1 MAEDG
6 IRDYFFFFFFQAED
20 GIRDRSPSRGLG
32 DVYKRQIVAHE
43 FRPDTDFYISDVEIS
58 QFGVTPGFIWT
69 RYPDETMFAQFIEQA
84 VLLTKDRFK
93 GQ

>member
-1 MAEDG
+1 M
-6 IRDYFFFFFFQAED
+6 
-20 GIRDRSPSRGLG
+20 
-32 DVYKRQIVAHE
+32 AHE